1 MAASA
6 TQNPM
11 AANTMYGADPPYTC
25 DTVPAIIGPR
35 TQPTPKMDSYAPMQ
49 SEPET
54 FVLTR
59 DSAISSVSGTTALNP
74 NPITSNAAAY
84 FGDGVLWYAAA
95 CSTD

>member
-35 TQPTPKMDSYAPMQ
+35 TQPTPQMDSYAPM

-54 FVLTR
+54 LCFDT
-59 DSAISSVSGTTALNP
+59 G
-74 NPITSNAAAY
+74 
-84 FGDGVLWYAAA
+84 
-95 CSTD
+95 